1 MGNNL
6 KRIKILATSVLILFV
21 MLGAKK
27 SYSQH
32 MYQPAA
38 KPDPKPEA
46 EYSLLTAVSPA
57 GAGSI
62 SPAQGSYKQGTN
74 VILTAQALEGWQF
87 DHWSGTDND
96 AANPTSVAMNANKQ
110 VMAFFIR
117 QAGGQTPAKSQASN
131 DNKITVAVYP
141 IKITGADKSLEP
153 VLTSL
158 YITKLSQSAR
168 LKVIEEAMMDE
179 VLKRLNF
186 ANSDMCDNSQCQLQ
200 VGKMTPASKMIVPT
214 VSKLGDKYILNAR
227 VIDIQRADIDFSTET
242 KLVCKEDELDELVDD
257 ASYDLRE
264 KFGEKVVRPHP
275 SAQAQAVQAPASSP
289 SASGASSENQDL
301 LGIVVS
307 DDLSDA
313 EKRNYGSGVKIK
325 SISPNSPCRGAL
337 EAGNIISYMNP
348 QGTISRFAAGPY
360 RIEGMADF
368 QKLAADIKPGGTVG
382 FLLAGNIIR
391 SASCKLPAQGQSEPA
406 SSPRA
411 AAPAPRPQ
419 KRAASP

>member
-1 MGNNL
+1 MEN
-6 KRIKILATSVLILFV
+6 KRIRILALALLLVLVIP
-21 MLGAKK
+21 GAKK
-27 SYSQH
+27 SYSQA
-32 MYQPAA
+32 MFQSVANPQA
-38 KPDPKPEA
+38 
-46 EYSLLTAVSPA
+46 SVRLTTAVSPA
-57 GAGSI
+57 GSGQI
-62 SPAQGSYKQGTN
+62 SPDQGAYKQGSN
-74 VILTAQALEGWQF
+74 VILAAQAQEGWQF

-96 AANPTSVAMNANKQ
+96 TANPTSVTMSANKQ

-117 QAGGQTPAKSQASN
+117 KAQDQTPAKSQVSTA
-131 DNKITVAVYP
+131 DKITVAVYP

-158 YITKLSQSAR
+158 YITKLSESGK
-168 LKVIEEAMMDE
+168 LKVIEEAMMGE

-186 ANSDMCDNSQCQLQ
+186 ANSDMCDNSQCQVQ

-227 VIDIQRADIDFSTET
+227 VIDIQRADIDFSSET
-242 KLVCKEDELDELVDD
+242 KRVCKEDELDLLVED
-257 ASYDLRE
+257 ASFDLRE

-275 SAQAQAVQAPASSP
+275 STQAQATPAPSSSP
-289 SASGASSENQDL
+289 SAAGAASENQGL
-301 LGIVVS
+301 LGIVVA

-313 EKRNYGSGVKIK
+313 EKRNYGSGVKVK

-348 QGTISRFAAGPY
+348 QGSVSRLSAGPY

-368 QKLAADIKPGGTVG
+368 QKLASDIKPGATVG

-391 SASCKLPAQGQSEPA
+391 SAVCKLPVQTNAPQP
-406 SSPRA
+406 
-411 AAPAPRPQ
+411 APARQAPPNTAR
-419 KRAASP
+419 KRSASPY